1 MCLTINTTA
10 AYISN
15 PMNAYVHCK
24 SQYQVH
30 TACRQD
36 VMSMLNSTI
45 FDCLIFKVC
54 SCVQLKAQRYLNYV
68 CGRRYQGYGDRVAQR
83 SHVPGEQLVGPGFQL
98 DLGLKDITLA
108 LDVAHKVQAPMPF
121 ASVLRDRFLAAT
133 AKGRGTMDWSA
144 IGAGLPL
151 SL

>member
-1 MCLTINTTA
+1 MCPIESTTI
-10 AYISN
+10 
-15 PMNAYVHCK
+15 VK
-24 SQYQVH
+24 
-30 TACRQD
+30 
-36 VMSMLNSTI
+36 L
-45 FDCLIFKVC
+45 L
-54 SCVQLKAQRYLNYV
+54 